1 MKKTNPLTFFL
12 TISLTFLIFPSAP
25 GQSQETQV
33 KPALLEQPMPEFILP
48 SYQGEEVRLST
59 LRGKNVMI
67 IFPRGYAGP
76 DRWCTICNY
85 KYVELVELEK
95 TLNIRKK
102 YNVEILFVLPYSKET
117 VRLWLESLPEQMT
130 KIKSWKYPENMEELN
145 ERGRQS
151 VERYRKIF
159 PKDFTVS
166 QDNIPVPFPILID
179 ADRKLSSS
187 LGIFATEWGGSRVEQ
202 NIPSVYIINKD
213 GLLCFKYIGQNT
225 VDRPSYRYLFRVL
238 EIINE
243 K

>member
-117 VRLWLESLPEQMT
+117 VRL
-130 KIKSWKYPENMEELN
+130 
-145 ERGRQS
+145 
-151 VERYRKIF
+151 
-159 PKDFTVS
+159 
-166 QDNIPVPFPILID
+166 
-179 ADRKLSSS
+179 
-187 LGIFATEWGGSRVEQ
+187 
-202 NIPSVYIINKD
+202 
-213 GLLCFKYIGQNT
+213 
-225 VDRPSYRYLFRVL
+225 
-238 EIINE
+238 
-243 K
+243 